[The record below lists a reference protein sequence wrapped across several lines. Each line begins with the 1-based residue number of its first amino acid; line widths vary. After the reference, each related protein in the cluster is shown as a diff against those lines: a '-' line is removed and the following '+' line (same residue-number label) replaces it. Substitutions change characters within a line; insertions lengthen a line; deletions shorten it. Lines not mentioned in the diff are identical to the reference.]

1 MLEEVSWEMDGSPR
15 IGGGGV
21 AFQGSVDAF
30 LPVSRGGWEGL
41 LLGAAA
47 AHQGRGGVVL
57 GGNQNWEVAMATT
70 PDTSKQEMPLYLLC
84 LDEAQR
90 GPGRPSSATAP
101 AFLT

>member
-1 MLEEVSWEMDGSPR
+1 MDGSPR